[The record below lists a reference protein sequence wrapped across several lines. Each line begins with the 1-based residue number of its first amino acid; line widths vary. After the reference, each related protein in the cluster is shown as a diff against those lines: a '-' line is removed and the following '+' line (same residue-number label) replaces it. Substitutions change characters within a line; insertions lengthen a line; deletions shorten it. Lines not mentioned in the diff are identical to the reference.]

1 MLSFFP
7 FLSRS
12 LHLLAMGS
20 LILLA
25 SCKVRDDKAG
35 NPGGSEASPPSD
47 SASFLPQESGATP
60 SPDPAEAPA
69 SRPPLSSPDK
79 PEDFARWERDP
90 VRAKRKS
97 ELLDRPLLV
106 LFTGLAWS
114 TNARRRGEE
123 VFLSKSFNALARDR
137 LTVLY
142 LDFPP
147 NTRDAPQAMQYFK
160 DYYKVQGLPS
170 VLILQKDGTVAFRKT
185 GYVPGKAKDYFAE
198 LEKAVQALP
207 RPK

>member
-1 MLSFFP
+1 MRFLLPRLSVVP
-7 FLSRS
+7 CLVA
-12 LHLLAMGS
+12 LALLGA
-20 LILLA
+20 
-25 SCKVRDDKAG
+25 CKVQDPSPGDSGATDDD
-35 NPGGSEASPPSD
+35 ASSD
-47 SASFLPQESGATP
+47 AASFLPDGSESPP
-60 SPDPAEAPA
+60 SPDPAAAPD
-69 SRPPLSSPDK
+69 SRPPLSSPEK

-114 TNARRRGEE
+114 TNARRLGEE

-137 LTVLY
+137 LTLLY
-142 LDFPP
+142 LDFPQ
-147 NTRDAPQAMQYFK
+147 NTRDAPQALQYFK

-170 VLILQKDGTVAFRKT
+170 VIILQKDGTVAFRKT

-207 RPK
+207 RPE